1 MDNGKNKQKVIVQL
15 VCLLLSIGL
24 WIYVTNIENPIKS
37 YELSKVPVEVKNIDS
52 LKGAG
57 LALAPNQEFYVN
69 LKVEG
74 SSQELF
80 NIDKS
85 DFIISVDLNEF
96 VLKVGENKIAV
107 NIESAPNTV
116 KIKNSNGLTIPIITE
131 EYLTKEVQIKS
142 KIDVISK
149 SGYYVAT
156 PIFTPD
162 SITVSGARSLVDKVA
177 KVVAQ
182 GEESNATETIIK
194 NYVVLAVDDE
204 DREITGVDLSQ
215 KWVEA
220 TIKINEGKTVPIRI
234 NTTGEL
240 PQGLRLK
247 SISSNIKEIGITG
260 PESTLNSINEIGS
273 ETINLSQIK
282 DTINVNVALG
292 IPEGILINNGENI
305 VTVNIVVEKMQ
316 TKEFKID
323 YSMVGQQENVN
334 IIADNNKVTVKVSGF
349 EDDLKNVTETNLN
362 AELNLSEYTE
372 DGEFLK
378 APTVSLIG
386 VDNVTIDSV
395 SEIKL
400 IVSKD
405 IPTNSEQVKDEE
417 NKEEIK
423 EEENQQ

>member
-1 MDNGKNKQKVIVQL
+1 MGRGYYKNK
-15 VCLLLSIGL
+15 
-24 WIYVTNIENPIKS
+24 W
-37 YELSKVPVEVKNIDS
+37 
-52 LKGAG
+52 
-57 LALAPNQEFYVN
+57 
-69 LKVEG
+69 
-74 SSQELF
+74 
-80 NIDKS
+80 
-85 DFIISVDLNEF
+85 
-96 VLKVGENKIAV
+96 
-107 NIESAPNTV
+107 
-116 KIKNSNGLTIPIITE
+116 
-131 EYLTKEVQIKS
+131 
-142 KIDVISK
+142 
-149 SGYYVAT
+149 
-156 PIFTPD
+156 
-162 SITVSGARSLVDKVA
+162 
-177 KVVAQ
+177 
-182 GEESNATETIIK
+182 
-194 NYVVLAVDDE
+194 
-204 DREITGVDLSQ
+204 
-215 KWVEA
+215 
-220 TIKINEGKTVPIRI
+220 GKTVPIRI

-349 EDDLKNVTETNLN
+349 EEDLKNVTETNLN

-417 NKEEIK
+417 NKEE
-423 EEENQQ
+423 ENQQ